1 MPKPKFDY
9 QPNTHLSPKFSVA
22 FVIRFIILPQ
32 NLCSTSFRYF
42 SFTQLFYTCILSRV
56 RFSSLLPSLS
66 SSPSLSVE
74 PSAIPSLSSKPSQPS
89 LSNEPSVS
97 LSLSVEP
104 IVIPSFSSKP
114 SSQPSLSNE
123 PSASPPFSV
132 SQLQYLHYR
141 ESHCRSLR
149 CLMSRRHL
157 RRWVWSQ
164 VRYPLFQVS
173 HCRSLRCLMSR

>member
-74 PSAIPSLSSKPSQPS
+74 PSAIPS
-89 LSNEPSVS
+89 
-97 LSLSVEP
+97 
-104 IVIPSFSSKP
+104 FSSKP

-141 ESHCRSLR
+141 ESHIVTH
-149 CLMSRRHL
+149 CLMSRRH
-157 RRWVWSQ
+157 
-164 VRYPLFQVS
+164 
-173 HCRSLRCLMSR
+173 H